1 MKHEKLIE
9 KLYIPASFV
18 ASVLFGMLLQSL
30 TQPKEL
36 YRYVLFAI
44 LLGFSIWIF
53 IWK

>member
-36 YRYVLFAI
+36 Y
-44 LLGFSIWIF
+44 
-53 IWK
+53 